1 MLHFALL
8 SGLALGAVLA
18 ASVASADWQQD
29 FQHNALFDPSDA
41 QLQAESYGRIMIYDG
56 LDDEVVEQ
64 ALDQQFGRIEN
75 MMFIHIRHARPQ
87 PAGYSEDDDC

>member
-1 MLHFALL
+1 
-8 SGLALGAVLA
+8 
-18 ASVASADWQQD
+18 
-29 FQHNALFDPSDA
+29 
-41 QLQAESYGRIMIYDG
+41 MIYDG